1 MSLDSIF
8 LVANFESYFSI
19 HIPDREA
26 ESLYTIGD
34 ATDYICRQLHI
45 TSSDVKLKERV
56 FSELQNAWLEK
67 GIIRQRIELRGLVS
81 DFFDDQPETLASLKG
96 STALIIPDFPQ
107 KTTSLLHSLLPG
119 IGQQSDA
126 GFKSLSFD
134 EFCDAVCAA
143 NYKTLLD
150 PKNLRSSYEV
160 YIAVVAITIE
170 VADVTAYDIK
180 PHKSF
185 TNDLGID

>member
-26 ESLYTIGD
+26 EALYTVGD

-45 TSSDVKLKERV
+45 TSSDILLKERV

-67 GIIRQRIELRGLVS
+67 GMIRQRIELRELVS
-81 DFFDDQPETLASLKG
+81 AFFDDQPETLASLKQA
-96 STALIIPDFPQ
+96 TAWIIPDFPRE
-107 KTTSLLHSLLPG
+107 TTPLLHYLLPG
-119 IGQQSDA
+119 MNRRSGA
-126 GFKSLSFD
+126 GFKTLSFD
-134 EFCDAVCAA
+134 GFCDALCAA
-143 NYKTLLD
+143 NYTTLLD

-160 YIAVVAITIE
+160 YIAVIAMTSE
-170 VADVTAYDIK
+170 VAGITVYDID
-180 PHKSF
+180 PHKRF
-185 TNDLGID
+185 TDDLGID